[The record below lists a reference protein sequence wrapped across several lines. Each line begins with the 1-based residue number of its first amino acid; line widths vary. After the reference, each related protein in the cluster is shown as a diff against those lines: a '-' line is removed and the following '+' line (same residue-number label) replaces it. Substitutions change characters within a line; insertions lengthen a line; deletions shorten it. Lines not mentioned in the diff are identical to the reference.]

1 MMYPV
6 QRPYTPYTP
15 SPANTSHNPY
25 VWSSAEQAA
34 ANIEPIPDAR
44 AARGF
49 WSGRFG
55 VMFGTVTALVT
66 VVAIVLAVVVAP
78 GQAAQVATT
87 PPSGYTVVF
96 NATPSDNDAWNSGNG
111 CTFTSQGLDV
121 TGGGDGAACLFRP
134 SALSDLTSQG
144 FWLQATIAPAAD
156 VQSTEVAVVL
166 IGDSE
171 PIFFD
176 MLGAYVVDCQVGS
189 ALCETGTT
197 TAWHT
202 NGLIANTIT
211 ISYDAG
217 SATLTIYANGQL
229 VTTAPMT
236 QGAQPTLALGA
247 GGDGDAVF
255 THASIYSAN
264 AGPGAGG

>member
-1 MMYPV
+1 
-6 QRPYTPYTP
+6 
-15 SPANTSHNPY
+15 
-25 VWSSAEQAA
+25 
-34 ANIEPIPDAR
+34 
-44 AARGF
+44 
-49 WSGRFG
+49 
-55 VMFGTVTALVT
+55 
-66 VVAIVLAVVVAP
+66 
-78 GQAAQVATT
+78 
-87 PPSGYTVVF
+87 VF
-96 NATPSDNDAWNSGNG
+96 NATPSDNGAWNSGNG
-111 CTFTSQGLDV
+111 CVFTPQGLDV
-121 TGGGDGAACLFRP
+121 TGEGDGAACLFRR
-134 SALSDLTSQG
+134 SAQSDLTSQG

-156 VQSTEVAVVL
+156 VQGTEVSVVL

-211 ISYDAG
+211 ISYDAA

-229 VTTAPMT
+229 VTSAPMT
-236 QGAQPTLALGA
+236 QSVGPMLSLGA
-247 GGDGDAVF
+247 GGDGEALF
-255 THASIYSAN
+255 THASIYSAS